1 MLNLANIFPILIGK
15 TALEFDTAAVL
26 TILAKTP
33 PIPHLVLLNT
43 SYGTMENCLDD
54 PELSE
59 LRAQIEAA
67 LDEYCERAG
76 MNPVKLIGSWYNSIP
91 PGQAIL
97 RHRHPAVAVSG
108 VVYVDLPEDCDADL
122 EFWDPNNGLRMHELP
137 VRERRLKA
145 QAKTGDLLLW
155 PSWLEHE
162 TRKNMSKRNRVSIS
176 FNANYTSS

>member
-15 TALEFDTAAVL
+15 QRLEFDP
-26 TILAKTP
+26 AKVMTTLSKTE

-54 PELSE
+54 PELSD

-67 LDEYCERAG
+67 LDEYTERAG
-76 MNPVKLIGSWYNSIP
+76 IESVKLIGSWYNSIP

-145 QAKTGDLLLW
+145 QAQNQDLILW

-162 TRKNMSKRNRVSIS
+162 TRKNMSTRNRVSIS
-176 FNANYTSS
+176 FNANYASS